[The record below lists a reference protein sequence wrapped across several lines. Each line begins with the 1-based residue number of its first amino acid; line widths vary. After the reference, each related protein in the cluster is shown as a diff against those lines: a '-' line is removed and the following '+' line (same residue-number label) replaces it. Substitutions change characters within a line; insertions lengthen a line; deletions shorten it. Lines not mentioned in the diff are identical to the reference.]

1 MTEESPRFGALF
13 DLDGTLV
20 DSLPTV
26 GAAMS
31 QALQDFGHTFS
42 ADEIIPLIGAP
53 MPVLAAEMT
62 GVSDEIAE
70 QMNERYLALYY
81 QDFIKTTRPFD
92 GATALLE
99 RLAATGMP
107 LGVVTNKNEHGGKLM
122 VEIQQWDRFFSII
135 VGRDTAARPKP
146 FPDGSLLALSTL
158 GVTPAQSAFVGDTE
172 FDMNAARDANIA
184 VRIGLLGA
192 RNAQQ
197 LDEAGATHVVSDLEA
212 VGEVILE
219 AASLQSRA
227 TADS

>member
-1 MTEESPRFGALF
+1 VSDDAPRVGARF

-31 QALQDFGHTFS
+31 QALRDFGHHFS
-42 ADEIIPLIGAP
+42 AEEIVPLIGAP
-53 MPVLAAEMT
+53 MPLLAAEMT
-62 GVSDEIAE
+62 GVSTEIAE
-70 QMNERYLALYY
+70 QMNERYLELYY
-81 QDFIKTTRPFD
+81 KDFIQTTRPFD

-99 RLAATGMP
+99 RLAAAEMP

-122 VEIQQWDRFFSII
+122 VEIQQWERFFSIV
-135 VGRDTAARPKP
+135 VGRDTADRPKP
-146 FPDGSLLALSTL
+146 FPDGSLLALDAL
-158 GVTPAQSAFVGDTE
+158 KVTPARAAFVGDTE
-172 FDMNAARDANIA
+172 FDMHAARDAQIA
-184 VRIGLLGA
+184 IRVGLLGA

-219 AASLQSRA
+219 AVSLQSRA
-227 TADS
+227 AAES